1 MDTANDNPLRRFSSF
16 WLGLLLFGV
25 FGVLSLFFGFWFN
38 KPVEQAYDEFNTKR
52 RLKIKSEV
60 LESHAGARETAAR
73 SFEKVGSTLLT
84 STPTA
89 VEKPEFVLPGSQTAK
104 EAAAAGNTGIEVPE
118 DFPQVAA
125 DAPVDPAMMEV
136 GKTLYG
142 TCLACHGPDANGVP
156 NLGPPLAG
164 SEWVAGPVENLIA
177 IQLRGMIGPIEVKG
191 QLFKP
196 VAPMVP
202 LSYQT
207 DDQIAAVLTYVRNS
221 FGNKASPVTAEQVQV
236 MRGEVGKPMLDPS
249 QLLPLK

>member
-142 TCLACHGPDANGVP
+142 TCLACHGPDAKQRKADLRLDTREGALAYIDGTSAVVP
-156 NLGPPLAG
+156 GKP
-164 SEWVAGPVENLIA
+164 SESELI
-177 IQLRGMIGPIEVKG
+177 RRVT
-191 QLFKP
+191 
-196 VAPMVP
+196 
-202 LSYQT
+202 T
-207 DDQIAAVLTYVRNS
+207 DDEDDLMPPPDSGKKLDATQKALLQRWIAEGAEYELHWSYKQIGRAHV
-221 FGNKASPVTAEQVQV
+221 
-236 MRGEVGKPMLDPS
+236 
-249 QLLPLK
+249 

>member
-60 LESHAGARETAAR
+60 LESQAGARETAAR

-104 EAAAAGNTGIEVPE
+104 EAVAAGNTGIEVPE
-118 DFPQVAA
+118 EIDEDWKLLLKGLLTRDREKRWETQQARRSLEA
-125 DAPVDPAMMEV
+125 SIKKWSNVDSWQNGHKQHHSPPHHP
-136 GKTLYG
+136 
-142 TCLACHGPDANGVP
+142 CPD
-156 NLGPPLAG
+156 PP
-164 SEWVAGPVENLIA
+164 
-177 IQLRGMIGPIEVKG
+177 PIN
-191 QLFKP
+191 P
-196 VAPMVP
+196 
-202 LSYQT
+202 
-207 DDQIAAVLTYVRNS
+207 
-221 FGNKASPVTAEQVQV
+221 
-236 MRGEVGKPMLDPS
+236 
-249 QLLPLK
+249 LPLNPPSGWLGILGYR